1 MRILFVSAFFPPF
14 VQGGAEISAR
24 NLAAWLHANGHE
36 IAVLTT
42 APTPADEVRGAIVD
56 DLKVWRVHMPRP
68 YTVFEA
74 AQKGGLQKSVWHLQ
88 DHFDPRNERIMRQVL
103 DEFSPDLVSI
113 HVLQGLGWNALR
125 VIGARNI
132 PVVITLHDLSLAC
145 VRMAM
150 FRDGRE
156 CESLCAPCAFSSRA
170 KLAFLRSVP
179 RLGFVSPSLA
189 ILRRLSA
196 LQPLQRWAQA
206 HILNPN
212 KSPTPTVE
220 RSPSRTVRF
229 LYVGR
234 LHESKGLYVLLEAIE
249 PLAARHEFKLTLVGT
264 GPSEDDL
271 KQRFGHHR
279 WLEFTGHVSVQDVTN
294 RMMQSDLLLVP
305 SVWFE
310 NSPGVIIEALGRG
323 LPVMGSNAG
332 GIPELVTH
340 EKNGVLVGAGDV
352 RAWSAAIEGILDHP
366 ERLDAYKDSADAAM
380 QEFDQDTLGRRVV
393 AFYEKVRTQ
402 PA

>member
-1 MRILFVSAFFPPF
+1 MRILIVSAFFPPF
-14 VQGGAEISAR
+14 VQGGAELSAR
-24 NLAAWLHANGHE
+24 NLAAWLRTNGHE
-36 IAVLTT
+36 VAVLTT
-42 APTPADEVRGAIVD
+42 SPAPADEVRGAFVD
-56 DLKVWRVHMPRP
+56 GLKVWRIHMPRP

-74 AQKGGLQKSVWHLQ
+74 AQKSGLQKSVWHLQ

-103 DEFSPDLVSI
+103 DEFAPDLVNI
-113 HVLQGLGWNALR
+113 HVLQGIGWNNLR
-125 VIGARNI
+125 VIGGRNI

-150 FRDGRE
+150 FKSGRE
-156 CESLCAPCAFSSRA
+156 CERLCAPCAFSSRA

-196 LQPLQRWAQA
+196 FQPIQAWAQA

-212 KSPTPTVE
+212 KSPSPTVE
-220 RSPSRTVRF
+220 KSASKTIRF

-234 LHESKGLYVLLEAIE
+234 LHESKGLYVLLEALE
-249 PLAARHEFKLTLVGT
+249 PLSARHEFTLALVGT

-271 KQRFGHHR
+271 KRRFGHHR
-279 WLEFTGHVSVQDVTN
+279 WIEFAGHVSVQDVAN
-294 RMMQSDLLLVP
+294 RMAQSDLLLVP
-305 SVWFE
+305 SIWFE
-310 NSPGVIIEALGRG
+310 NSPGVIIEALGQG

-332 GIPELVTH
+332 GIPELVIH
-340 EKNGVLVGAGDV
+340 EKNGILVEAGDV
-352 RAWSAAIEGILDHP
+352 RAWSAMIEGILDHP
-366 ERLDAYKDSADAAM
+366 ERLDAYKDSAGAAM
-380 QEFDQDTLGRRVV
+380 QEFNQDTLGRRVV
-393 AFYEKVRTQ
+393 AFYESVRTL